1 MHVAAR
7 YGALSILFCV
17 LARPA
22 CSEPTAKN
30 ILPPFG
36 HSMFCAQYPRDCDRT
51 RPENISGV
59 PLAGRLR
66 RLNLIQQWV
75 NNAIGPEQADPV
87 RLDAWSIFPRQG
99 NCNDYAVTKRH
110 ILLESGWPSASLLLA
125 EVRLIA
131 SGEHHLILIV
141 RDASGD
147 WVLDNL
153 RPFVVRL
160 AVTRNDYIW
169 ERVQSIRDPRLW
181 MKSSGGLG

>member
-1 MHVAAR
+1 MHFAAR

-75 NNAIGPEQADPV
+75 NNAIVPEQADPV

-110 ILLESGWPSASLLLA
+110 ILLESGWPAASLLLA

-131 SGEHHLILIV
+131 NGEHHLILIV